1 MTVKNMTSRTNNT
14 ESLEQMVDWE
24 RGLITG
30 RIFVDDDIYKQE
42 AEKLFLRAWMF
53 LAHEHQLRDYG
64 DFTTTYIGADPL
76 LVVRQR
82 DGSIKALL
90 NACRHRGMNLCRA
103 DGGNAKSFACS
114 FHGWTYDAAGN
125 LISAPNLEGGYH
137 GELDKSDWGL
147 LAVPRVESYKG
158 LIFGCFAPDAPSLV
172 DYLGEMA
179 WYLDSL
185 VDRRE
190 GGTEIIGGVHKM
202 RIRGNWKL
210 AAEQFAGDNYHAIM
224 THASLASAWADPET
238 SKSPGAFSNIM
249 ALPGRQFSSRQGHGM
264 AGFLVKSTSLPNLP
278 GLRSVSEDLRTV
290 GDYYRSTRNEVANR
304 LGADR
309 ADRPTDGAGL
319 VFPNFGFLSMVL
331 GSSTIGVLHPKGPNQ
346 FENWRWCIVDKAA
359 PKEVKQAMAR
369 CLHVWPVGLAD
380 ADDGENWGGIQ
391 SSLGGPLV
399 QRMKFNYQMGMGTEG
414 TDPIYPGT
422 LSPNMIGEFPQR
434 RFYRRWLEY
443 MTSDNWPSVD

>member
-53 LAHEHQLRDYG
+53 LAHEDHLRNYG

-103 DGGNAKSFACS
+103 DGGNAKSFGCS
-114 FHGWTYDAAGN
+114 
-125 LISAPNLEGGYH
+125 
-137 GELDKSDWGL
+137 
-147 LAVPRVESYKG
+147 
-158 LIFGCFAPDAPSLV
+158 APDAPSLV

-224 THASLASAWADPET
+224 THASLASAWADPGA
-238 SKSPGAFSNIM
+238 SKSPGGFAKLM
-249 ALPGRQFSSRQGHGM
+249 ALP
-264 AGFLVKSTSLPNLP
+264 A
-278 GLRSVSEDLRTV
+278 
-290 GDYYRSTRNEVANR
+290 
-304 LGADR
+304 
-309 ADRPTDGAGL
+309 
-319 VFPNFGFLSMVL
+319 
-331 GSSTIGVLHPKGPNQ
+331 
-346 FENWRWCIVDKAA
+346 
-359 PKEVKQAMAR
+359 
-369 CLHVWPVGLAD
+369 
-380 ADDGENWGGIQ
+380 
-391 SSLGGPLV
+391 
-399 QRMKFNYQMGMGTEG
+399 
-414 TDPIYPGT
+414 
-422 LSPNMIGEFPQR
+422 
-434 RFYRRWLEY
+434 
-443 MTSDNWPSVD
+443 